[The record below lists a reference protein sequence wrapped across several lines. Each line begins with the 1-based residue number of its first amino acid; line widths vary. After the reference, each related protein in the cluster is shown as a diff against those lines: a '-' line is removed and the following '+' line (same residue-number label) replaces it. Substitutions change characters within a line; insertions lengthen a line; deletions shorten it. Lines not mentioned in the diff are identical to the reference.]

1 MRARGDCVLR
11 ETQEERSPTTRAV
24 GSRGAPEFPSRT
36 SFSPTFTMR
45 TRIHAAL
52 LVTIVLSATTALASA
67 TRTRSCP
74 TTLRSCLDEL
84 SSGGSCSPV
93 LPIPTKALP
102 PRVRPVGFNLT
113 PVRQHVHLYHDG
125 MYMALLLTDQN
136 RSRVAV
142 VDVPDSIGS
151 STAGW
156 VPAHYAPVGT
166 GTRLSAALEELLD
179 GAHPSQVV
187 IIYSHAH
194 MDHIGGA
201 AALGSHLAAAHPK
214 ASVHVYGSPRTAAL
228 VASST
233 TNRTLLV
240 THVVGP
246 RGAKLDLGANGAG
259 TVRLLPT
266 GGHTAD
272 DLAIL
277 LPRRGNEPGIL
288 HHVDVVFP
296 GWAPFRNLALARDLR
311 DYVAVH
317 HRLLDLDWDI
327 LSAGHLTRLGSREDV
342 VTSLAFVTDLLTAA
356 ADGVAAV
363 GPRQMA
369 SAGLGRLTD
378 PSADEF
384 GNIWWGF
391 LDVGRRLPTD
401 RCVRT
406 MLDRWGC
413 RLAGVDVTIRE
424 NCFSAVTHEYLER

>member
-1 MRARGDCVLR
+1 MPLSHPLPA
-11 ETQEERSPTTRAV
+11 ERMTLKNA
-24 GSRGAPEFPSRT
+24 
-36 SFSPTFTMR
+36 TMR
-45 TRIHAAL
+45 SYIPAAL
-52 LVTIVLSATTALASA
+52 ALAVVVAVTATPALASA
-67 TRTRSCP
+67 ARSRSCP
-74 TTLRSCLDEL
+74 ANLRSCLRNL

-93 LPIPTKALP
+93 LPIPAKALP
-102 PRVRPVGFNLT
+102 PPIRPVGFNLT
-113 PVRQHVHLYHDG
+113 PLRRHVHLYHDG
-125 MYMALLLTDQN
+125 MYMALLLTDKSS
-136 RSRVAV
+136 SRVAV

-156 VPAHYAPVGT
+156 VPAHNAPVRT
-166 GTRLSAALEELLD
+166 GTRLSAALEEVLD
-179 GAHPSQVV
+179 GARPFHVD

-201 AALGSHLAAAHPK
+201 SALGAHLATAHSK
-214 ASVHVYGSPRTAAL
+214 ATVDVYGSPRTAAL
-228 VASST
+228 VAAST
-233 TNRTLLV
+233 TNRTLPV

-246 RGAKLDLGANGAG
+246 RGAKVDLGADGAG
-259 TVRLLPT
+259 TLKLLPV
-266 GGHTAD
+266 GGHTGD

-277 LPRRGNEPGIL
+277 LPRRGSEPGIL

-311 DYVAVH
+311 DFIAVH

-327 LSAGHLTRLGSREDV
+327 LAAGHLTRLGSRQDV
-342 VTSLAFVTDLLTAA
+342 INSLAFVKDLLKAA

-369 SAGLGRLTD
+369 AAGLSRLTD
-378 PSADEF
+378 PSADEY

-424 NCFSAVTHEYLER
+424 NCFSAVTHEYLVQ